1 MSPKGRP
8 EGELAPKRVSAEG
21 SAVNPKGRP
30 EGEFA
35 PKRVSAEG
43 SPVTAFDVEVY
54 YDGACPMCAREI
66 SMLRR
71 LDRAGRIRFVD
82 ISAPGFDANAVG
94 VSHDALMARIHGRL
108 PDGTL
113 IDGVEVFRRLYTA
126 VGFGPVVALTRLPGV
141 TQLLDA
147 AYAGFARRRLRLGGR
162 CDAQACAPSHA
173 PPNARRT

>member
-1 MSPKGRP
+1 MS
-8 EGELAPKRVSAEG
+8 
-21 SAVNPKGRP
+21 PKGRP

-43 SPVTAFDVEVY
+43 SPVTAFDIEVY

-66 SMLRR
+66 AMLRR
-71 LDRAGRIRFVD
+71 FDHVGRIRFVD
-82 ISAPGFDANAVG
+82 ISAPRFDADAVG
-94 VSHDALMARIHGRL
+94 VSPEALMARIHGRL

-126 VGFGPVVALTRLPGV
+126 VGFGPAVALTRLPGV
-141 TQLLDA
+141 AQLLDA

-162 CDAQACAPSHA
+162 CDAQTCTPTVAP
-173 PPNARRT
+173 ARTRRDA